1 MSEAMAGEHGMSAA
15 EFDVSGMDL
24 GSLIDVAEI
33 QPVLDSFTKLTG
45 MVTAVLDVDGKV
57 VIATG
62 WREICLEFHRKN
74 PASAAHC
81 TKSDCYLSRELR
93 KGEYVDY
100 RCDNGLWDVVT
111 PLFLGDRHVGNVFSG
126 QYFYDT
132 DVVDEASFVDRA
144 ERYGFDR
151 ESYLRALRLVPR
163 YDRRTIETL
172 MEYLV
177 GYFTQVSKKSYAT
190 IALARQYAELE
201 SAREASKKSEATLR
215 YVLDTIPQSV
225 FWKDVSGRYLGCNYA
240 FARTVGL
247 SAPEEILGKSDLDL
261 PWPKP
266 DAEAYRA
273 DDARVIADRI
283 CKKHIVER
291 VQSSDGERMW
301 VDTTKLPMIRD
312 DGEAYGVLG
321 VYDDITERK
330 RAEERIEGLLA
341 EKELILREVHHRIKN
356 NMSTMSGLL
365 TLRSAGLTD
374 PSAVAAFDD
383 AKRCM
388 QSMAFLYDRLYKSGG
403 GSDLPVRRY
412 LDSLVD
418 EILGNFPGIE
428 LIRVEKR
435 LDDFMLDAV
444 RLQPLGIILNEL
456 LTNAMKYA
464 FPAGT
469 GGTITVSALLRDGR
483 ASVSVRDD
491 GGGIPEGVD
500 AGRSSGFGLT
510 LVGALAEQLGGTIG
524 IARDGGTAVTVEF
537 DL

>member
-1 MSEAMAGEHGMSAA
+1 MAGEHGMGAA
-15 EFDVSGMDL
+15 ELDVSGMDL

-45 MVTAVLDVDGKV
+45 MVTAVLDVKGEV
-57 VIATG
+57 VVATG
-62 WREICLEFHRKN
+62 WRDICMNFHRKN
-74 PASAAHC
+74 PVSAALC
-81 TKSDCYLSRELR
+81 AESDRLLSSDLK

-100 RCDNGLWDVVT
+100 RCKNGLWDVVT
-111 PLFLGDRHVGNVFSG
+111 PLFLGGRHVGNVFSG

-132 DVVDEASFVDRA
+132 DVVDEAFFVDQA

-177 GYFTQVSKKSYAT
+177 GYFTQVSKKSCA
-190 IALARQYAELE
+190 AMELAKQY
-201 SAREASKKSEATLR
+201 
-215 YVLDTIPQSV
+215 V
-225 FWKDVSGRYLGCNYA
+225 
-240 FARTVGL
+240 
-247 SAPEEILGKSDLDL
+247 
-261 PWPKP
+261 
-266 DAEAYRA
+266 
-273 DDARVIADRI
+273 
-283 CKKHIVER
+283 
-291 VQSSDGERMW
+291 
-301 VDTTKLPMIRD
+301 
-312 DGEAYGVLG
+312 
-321 VYDDITERK
+321 
-330 RAEERIEGLLA
+330 

-365 TLRSAGLTD
+365 TLRAAGLTD

-403 GSDLPVRRY
+403 GSDLQVGRY

-510 LVGALAEQLGGTIG
+510 LVGALAEQLGGTVG